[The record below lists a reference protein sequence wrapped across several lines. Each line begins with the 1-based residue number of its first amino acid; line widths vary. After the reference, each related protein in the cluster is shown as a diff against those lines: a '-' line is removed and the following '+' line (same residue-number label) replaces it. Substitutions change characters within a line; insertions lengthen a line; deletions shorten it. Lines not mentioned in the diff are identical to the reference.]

1 MEAQPDKLTALW
13 GHVETAI
20 EEVNLAVVA
29 ANDVEYSEA
38 ALWLE
43 WLGQEL
49 EDLLLNVMRAPSINV
64 GWIAREEGQ

>member
-1 MEAQPDKLTALW
+1 MEEQPDKLTALW

-29 ANDVEYSEA
+29 VNDVEYAEA

-43 WLGQEL
+43 WLGQE
-49 EDLLLNVMRAPSINV
+49 
-64 GWIAREEGQ
+64 EGQ